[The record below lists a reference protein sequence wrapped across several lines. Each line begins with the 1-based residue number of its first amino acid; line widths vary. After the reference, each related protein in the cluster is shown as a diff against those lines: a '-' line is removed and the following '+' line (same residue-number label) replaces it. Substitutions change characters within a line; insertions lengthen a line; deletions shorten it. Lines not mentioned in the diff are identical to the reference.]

1 MRIAIVHPYPAKPA
15 LEEAASSII
24 YRDRA
29 LGSLLVDLGH
39 TVKGFRT
46 TETPGQ
52 RSGAVRS
59 PDPFLD
65 WFYYPVDERSRAV
78 SRARMLSP
86 ALSAALAEW
95 QPDFV
100 LIKGIGTAIGIEL
113 LERSAV
119 PMGAIIG
126 GNHTE
131 RQLAK
136 TDVILTENPEQ
147 ERYLARRMGHSPL
160 IRLPK
165 LVSPVFMDDTVEDPL
180 FDIAVIGKFEA
191 HKNHETLKPLFDHEL
206 SIVLV
211 GDGSLRSDLEE
222 YSRGRVA
229 TVAFPGFVGTDEVAK
244 ILKKSRVLVH
254 PSLSEGFPRAVVEAM
269 ASGTPSIC
277 IRGVVGWPLEDGVNS
292 LLVSPNELV
301 PRTLELLADGQALQR
316 LSSGAVETFARE
328 FSIERLREAAAA
340 LERKMTGVMA
350 QTRLK
355 RQLTR
360 TWQTTRFRVVDGPRV
375 VYRGVRRKAASV
387 LRSVKSD
394 SPQ

>member
-1 MRIAIVHPYPAKPA
+1 MRIAIVHPYPAKSD
-15 LEEAASSII
+15 LEETASSII

-46 TETPGQ
+46 TETLGS
-52 RSGAVRS
+52 SGAVRS
-59 PDPFLD
+59 SDPFLD
-65 WFYYPVDERSRAV
+65 WFYYPVDEGSRAV
-78 SRARMLSP
+78 SRARMVST
-86 ALSAALAEW
+86 ALSTALAEW

-126 GNHTE
+126 GNHTD

-136 TDVILTENPEQ
+136 ADVVLTENSEQ
-147 ERYLARRMGHSPL
+147 ERYLARRIGHSKL

-165 LVSPVFMDDTVEDPL
+165 LVGPVFLDDTVDESL

-191 HKNHETLKPLFDHEL
+191 HKNHEALKPLFDHEL

-222 YSRGRVA
+222 YSRGRAA
-229 TVAFPGFVGTDEVAK
+229 TVTFRGFVGPDEVAD

-277 IRGVVGWPLEDGVNS
+277 IRGVVGQPLEDGVNS

-316 LSSGAVETFARE
+316 LSGGAVDTFARE

-340 LERKMTGVMA
+340 LDRKMIGVMA
-350 QTRLK
+350 QTRLR

-360 TWQTTRFRVVDGPRV
+360 TWQTTRFRVVDGPRLT
-375 VYRGVRRKAASV
+375 YRGVRRKTASV

-394 SPQ
+394 SSQ